1 MANPPRQATKV
12 VANDEE
18 CEPDLVASDGFSSDG
33 FSSDGAANRVS
44 VRDLKTHLSAWLG
57 RVQAGE
63 VVEVTSHRKA
73 IARITGVKTQ
83 EQASTSPLQEAP
95 TAGLI
100 SWSGQKPTLPPPVRL
115 RRKGKRLSEI
125 VIDDRG

>member
-1 MANPPRQATKV
+1 MNSLLGGWSIV
-12 VANDEE
+12 FGSGSWLE
-18 CEPDLVASDGFSSDG
+18 
-33 FSSDGAANRVS
+33 
-44 VRDLKTHLSAWLG
+44 THLEARLSPWLG

-63 VVEVTSHRKA
+63 VVEVSSHRKA

-83 EQASTSPLQEAP
+83 EQASTSPLQEAL

-115 RRKGKRLSEI
+115 RGKGNA
-125 VIDDRG
+125 